1 MARRAQN
8 SPRRPRR
15 RRSTFALVAVSL
27 SVVLFLFIAVVVV
40 RQRGGAPQASG
51 LGPQAPG
58 ILQATYVGTTTCAG
72 CHADQHEAWRTS
84 QHEQAMAEATPERIL
99 GNFGDVTVAHG
110 GRETRFFRR
119 GTEFWVRTDGA
130 DGAPADFQVRYTF
143 GVDPL
148 QQYLIA
154 MPDGRIQAL
163 SVAWDSRPA
172 TAGGQ
177 RWFHL
182 YGDEPIPAGDE
193 LHWTGRQQNWNFM
206 CADCHSTNL
215 RKNYDPDTNRFS
227 TTWSEINVACEACHG
242 PGSEHTRWARASAL
256 SRSLF
261 WRGTNGLTV
270 ALNERDDVTWTF
282 NSGTMKPERSTPRAG
297 EHEMTTCAPC
307 HSRRAQLT
315 DGFRPGLPLHDF
327 YVPATIEPGLFHA
340 DGQQRGEV
348 YTYTSFL
355 QSRMNH
361 AGVTCSDCHDPH
373 SARLRATGNAL
384 CTQCHIPPRY
394 DTPDHHRH
402 ASGSTG
408 ATCVSCHMPERT
420 YMVVDPR
427 RDHGF
432 RVPRPDLSVSMGVP
446 NACTD
451 CHTTQPNTWAAE
463 RVRDWYGRDARGSQ
477 AFVAALHADEENRPD
492 AADLLVQIANDLQQP
507 AVVRASALARLAGR
521 PGPAAV
527 ASASAA
533 LSDPD
538 ASVRLAAVRAAEG
551 LPPRERLA
559 LVGAAL
565 VDPVRAVRLEA
576 ARLLAPSAGA
586 VANAAGQDM
595 LERAIGELRASL
607 RFNADRPESR
617 NTDAALLA
625 ARGRPDEAMAAYRAA
640 LAIAPDDTASYINLA
655 DLQSQ
660 QGREHDA
667 DTTLREGLTRLGPR
681 ADLLHAHGLSLVR
694 SGRRDAALDA
704 LERAASAAPE
714 VARFSYAFAVALHS
728 TGAGDRAIAVLTATL
743 ARHPTDRDSLIALT
757 TFHRDAGRRDA
768 ALAAAERLTRAYPDD
783 AGAQALLNSLR

>member
-1 MARRAQN
+1 MARHPQN
-8 SPRRPRR
+8 PPRGRRHGRPALAV
-15 RRSTFALVAVSL
+15 ALVAL
-27 SVVLFLFIAVVVV
+27 SVALLLVAAIVL
-40 RQRGGAPQASG
+40 RQRGVADAAGESER
-51 LGPQAPG
+51 

-72 CHADQHEAWRTS
+72 CHAEQHEVWRTS
-84 QHEQAMAEATPERIL
+84 QHEQAMAEATPERVL
-99 GNFGDVTVAHG
+99 GNFSDVTVAHG

-119 GTEFWVRTDGA
+119 GAEFWVQTDGA

-215 RKNYDPDTNRFS
+215 RKNYDPGTNRFA

-242 PGSEHTRWARASAL
+242 PGSDHTRWARASSLA
-256 SRSLF
+256 RGLF

-270 ALNERDDVTWTF
+270 ALNERAGVTWTF
-282 NSGTMKPERSTPRAG
+282 NTATMKPERSTTRTS
-297 EHEMTTCAPC
+297 ENEVMTCAPC
-307 HSRRAQLT
+307 HARRAQIA

-340 DGQQRGEV
+340 DGQQHDEV

-373 SARLRATGNAL
+373 SARLRATGNAV
-384 CTQCHIPPRY
+384 CTQCHVPPRY
-394 DTPDHHRH
+394 DTQDHHRH
-402 ASGSTG
+402 AAGSTG
-408 ATCVSCHMPERT
+408 AACVSCHMPERT

-451 CHTTQPNTWAAE
+451 CHTTQSNTWAAA
-463 RVRDWYGRDARGSQ
+463 RVREWYGRDATGSQ
-477 AFVAALHADEENRPD
+477 TFAAALYADEVNRPE
-492 AADLLVQIANDLQQP
+492 ATDLLARTANDPQQP
-507 AVVRASALARLAGR
+507 PIVRASALARLAGR
-521 PGPAAV
+521 PSPAAV

-533 LSDPD
+533 LSDAD
-538 ASVRLAAVRAAEG
+538 ASVRLAAVRAAAG

-559 LVGAAL
+559 LAGPAL

-586 VANAAGQDM
+586 IANAAGQDV
-595 LERAIGELRASL
+595 LDRTIGELRASF

-617 NTDAALLA
+617 NADAALLA
-625 ARGRPDEAMAAYRAA
+625 ARGRIDEAMATYRSA
-640 LAIAPDDTASYINLA
+640 LALAPDDAATYINLA

-660 QGREHDA
+660 QGREGDA
-667 DTTLREGLTRLGPR
+667 DATLRQGLAQVGAR

-694 SGRRDAALDA
+694 AGRRDEAVGA
-704 LERAASAAPE
+704 LERAAAAAPE
-714 VARFSYAFAVALHS
+714 VARFSYALAVALHS
-728 TGAGDRAIAVLTATL
+728 TGAGDRAISVLDATL
-743 ARHPTDRDSLIALT
+743 ARHPTDRDSLIALA
-757 TFHRDAGRRDA
+757 TFHRDAGRRAA
-768 ALAAAERLTRAYPDD
+768 ALSAAERLARAYPDD
-783 AGAQALLNSLR
+783 PGAQALLDSLR